1 MIIRSFF
8 SVLMLLPVQS
18 ISASD
23 HGLGESIRSQVHDHV
38 TQELKQVYPTTDFTE
53 NVNIEVGNLD
63 ARLRLPAC
71 NGSLEP
77 RIHSPKPYGSNL
89 TVRVSCLGDQR
100 WSVFVP
106 VRLDIHVMAVVASR
120 AIGRGERITEADVHL
135 ARVNTSSDYVEDSE
149 RVIGMT
155 ARRTLRAGEVVKPT
169 WMEAPVAVE
178 RGAAVA
184 LEAVRGG
191 ITVTAVGTAM
201 ANGHVGDQI
210 KVRNNQSNRVVDGR
224 VIAPGKVQI
233 LF

>member
-8 SVLMLLPVQS
+8 SVLMLLLIQS
-18 ISASD
+18 VSASD
-23 HGLGESIRSQVHDHV
+23 NDPGEAIRSQVHAHV
-38 TQELKQVYPTTDFTE
+38 TEMLKQVYPNTDFTE
-53 NVNIEVGNLD
+53 NVNIDVGNLD

-71 NGSLEP
+71 NGQLAP
-77 RIHSPKPYGSNL
+77 RIHSPKPYGSNI
-89 TVRVSCLGDQR
+89 TVKVSCLGDQR

-120 AIGRGERITEADVHL
+120 AIGRGERVTDADVHL
-135 ARVNTSSDYVEDSE
+135 ARVNTSSDYVEDPA
-149 RVIGMT
+149 RVVGMT
-155 ARRTLRAGEVVKPT
+155 ARRPLRAGEVVKPT
-169 WMEAPVAVE
+169 WVEAPIAVE

-210 KVRNNQSNRVVDGR
+210 KVRNTQSNRVVDGR